1 MGENES
7 YTEAHVMK
15 KYLVENGIDPSRIY
29 EENRS
34 TNTDTNIQNS
44 LALIEQEGLSDNLII
59 CTDGFHQLRAWLY
72 VRRYGAQA
80 TAISGKTPLLVVPS
94 YAMRELCGILK
105 MLLIG

>member
-1 MGENES
+1 
-7 YTEAHVMK
+7 MK

-94 YAMRELCGILK
+94 YAVRELCGILK